1 MHNDCLLFKSAFYR
15 PYRPVGAVDLEFLD
29 LLAQIM
35 APAASAGAANAR
47 QMAKFEAL
55 AWAG

>member
-35 APAASAGAANAR
+35 APAAFMSAP
-47 QMAKFEAL
+47 QTLAKWRF
-55 AWAG
+55 